1 MKKAMDQFDEIK
13 TWHSDQLD
21 QINQPVKLYKYSL
34 ADDKQYEFSKLTPT
48 DVEYFEDKRDA
59 MAALNK

>member
-34 ADDKQYEFSKLTPT
+34 ADDMQYEFSKLIPT